1 MSYDPNDDPAEAIR
15 KAIEHRTAIV
25 PVRPKRQEP
34 EPQRVQLVVARV
46 VKAKAK
52 PEPEPDPEERDTE
65 PPGFPDLPDTDGPD
79 AAEAITDWLSATER
93 LLQSAGREI
102 GKEGSLARKQ
112 THELIDEVASAAGTV
127 LGAIMDPSK
136 FKDRL

>member
-1 MSYDPNDDPAEAIR
+1 MSYDPNDDPAEALR

-25 PVRPKRQEP
+25 PVRPKRQAPPP
-34 EPQRVQLVVARV
+34 ERVQVVVARV
-46 VKAKAK
+46 VREK
-52 PEPEPDPEERDTE
+52 PEGKPEAEPDTRDTE

-93 LLQSAGREI
+93 LMRSAGREI